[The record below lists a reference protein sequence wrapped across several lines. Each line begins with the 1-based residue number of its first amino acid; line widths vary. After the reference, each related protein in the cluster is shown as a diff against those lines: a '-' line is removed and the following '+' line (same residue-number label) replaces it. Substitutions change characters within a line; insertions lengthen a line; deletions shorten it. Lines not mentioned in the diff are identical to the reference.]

1 MRQAPMI
8 EKPAMGGPAGDRRDG
23 SAMAASARTA
33 KDPVADRLAALLEAT
48 AAEAKTAGLTDEEVE
63 AELAAYNAE
72 RRA

>member
-1 MRQAPMI
+1 
-8 EKPAMGGPAGDRRDG
+8 
-23 SAMAASARTA
+23 MAASARTA